1 VGQTKT
7 EARLA
12 LFTYIGARA
21 TSAIAIAHSVKSRRQ
36 GAKRSHHD
44 KAYTRPRASSLEP
57 RAQEFVD
64 PVEIKPASVRARGS
78 ALPGHALS
86 AWRGSH
92 YFARH
97 EAKNPICG
105 SPYELATT

>member
-1 VGQTKT
+1 MGQTKT
-7 EARLA
+7 DGRLA
-12 LFTYIGARA
+12 LFTYIGART

-36 GAKRSHHD
+36 GAKG
-44 KAYTRPRASSLEP
+44 AITTRPTHDLEP

-64 PVEIKPASVRARGS
+64 PVEIKPACVRARGS
-78 ALPGHALS
+78 ELPGHALS
-86 AWRGSH
+86 AWRGSR

-105 SPYELATT
+105 SPYELATA